1 MEPLEPLEL
10 QVCNAEGGDDAERV
24 DLRSLWDGRRI
35 ILCFVRH
42 LGCAFCHQQVAALQA
57 ISAKLAEDDVH
68 VVVVSLGTK
77 TQAKFFR
84 VRGQVFFIKG
94 EHARARA
101 RACTS

>member
-1 MEPLEPLEL
+1 MT
-10 QVCNAEGGDDAERV
+10 
-24 DLRSLWDGRRI
+24 RSEWTFAASGTARI

-77 TQAKFFR
+77 MQAKFFR
-84 VRGQVFFIKG
+84 VRGQVSFING

-101 RACTS
+101 RARAYFLVPCVV